1 MNPQTKEQALD
12 LISRLSQEFNLSLDD
27 IGARLTKEAARQKG
41 EKWLPRVLGYLGA
54 AFIFGG
60 LALFISMQW
69 DDLGSPARVI
79 ITYGPGLIAFILGII
94 TLKDERFIKAS
105 TPLFLKSA
113 ILLPT
118 GMFVYLSEYAE
129 GDDSQL
135 ASLIVFGL
143 LSIQYLIT
151 FKAFRRTS
159 LLFFGFLFWN
169 AAVGIMMD
177 RAGVP
182 GEALGIGLGLSI
194 MAAAWSMDMTVHRA
208 IAPFFYF
215 LGSVGLLWSIFDV
228 VEGTP
233 ADVSFLAVAIGM
245 MFLSVRMHSRTLLIV
260 STFGLLGY
268 LGYFTDE
275 YFADTIG
282 WPIALMLMGCML
294 IAISYWAVKLGRQIK
309 AAQIHA

>member
-12 LISRLSQEFNLSLDD
+12 LISRLSEEFNLGLDD
-27 IGARLTKEAARQKG
+27 IGARLTKDAAHQKG

-54 AFIFGG
+54 AFIFCG
-60 LALFISMQW
+60 LALFISMKW
-69 DDLGSPARVI
+69 DDLNSPARVI
-79 ITYGPGLIAFILGII
+79 ITYGPGLMAFVLGII
-94 TLKDERFIKAS
+94 TLKDERFIRAS

-113 ILLPT
+113 LLLPT
-118 GMFVYLSEYAE
+118 GMFVYLQEYAE

-135 ASLIVFGL
+135 AALIVFGL
-143 LSIQYLIT
+143 LAMQFIAT
-151 FKAFRRTS
+151 FKVFPRTS

-169 AAVGIMMD
+169 ASVGILMD
-177 RAGVP
+177 RANVP
-182 GEALGIGLGLSI
+182 GDALGIGLGLSI
-194 MAAAWSMDMTVHRA
+194 MATAWSMDTTVHRP

-215 LGSVGLLWSIFDV
+215 LGSVGLLWSVFDA

-233 ADVSFLAVAIGM
+233 ADVGFLAAAVGM

-260 STFGLLGY
+260 STFSLLGY
-268 LGYFTDE
+268 LGYFTGE

-282 WPIALMLMGCML
+282 WPVALMLMGFML